1 MIDTEKKAYPITLL
15 CDVMQVSRPGYYSWR
30 TREKSARQKEYE
42 KLIPVV
48 QEAHRIS
55 KGTYGARRI
64 SEEVK
69 AHGTT
74 CGRDKA
80 RTLMKLAGISAKQ
93 KRKFKVTTDSKHNL
107 PVAPNLLNREF
118 KVEEP
123 DRVYVSDITYIWTNA
138 GWLYLAVI
146 LDLFSR
152 QIVGWSLNSRMSRK
166 LIMDALRM
174 AVWRRQPAP
183 GLLFHS
189 DRGSQ
194 YCSDDFQKMLKTYA
208 MVSSMS
214 RKGNCWDNSVAE
226 SFFGSLKTERVF
238 FTNYKSRDEARKDIV
253 DYIEMFYNS
262 RRRHSYL
269 GYVSPREFEEMRLFE
284 KAA

>member
-1 MIDTEKKAYPITLL
+1 
-15 CDVMQVSRPGYYSWR
+15 
-30 TREKSARQKEYE
+30 
-42 KLIPVV
+42 
-48 QEAHRIS
+48 
-55 KGTYGARRI
+55 
-64 SEEVK
+64 
-69 AHGTT
+69 
-74 CGRDKA
+74 
-80 RTLMKLAGISAKQ
+80 
-93 KRKFKVTTDSKHNL
+93 
-107 PVAPNLLNREF
+107 
-118 KVEEP
+118 
-123 DRVYVSDITYIWTNA
+123 
-138 GWLYLAVI
+138 
-146 LDLFSR
+146 
-152 QIVGWSLNSRMSRK
+152 
-166 LIMDALRM
+166 MDALRM

-214 RKGNCWDNSVAE
+214 RKRNCWDNSVAE

-238 FTNYKSRDEARKDIV
+238 SANYKSRDEAGKDIV

-269 GYVSPREFEEMRLFE
+269 DYVSPREFEEMRLLE

>member
-1 MIDTEKKAYPITLL
+1 MIDTEKKVYPIALF
-15 CDVMQVSRPGYYSWR
+15 CEIMQVSRTGYYSWR
-30 TREKSARQKEYE
+30 RRGKSARQKEYE

-48 QEAHRIS
+48 REAHRIS

-64 SEEVK
+64 SKEIE

-74 CGRDKA
+74 CGRNKA
-80 RTLMKLAGISAKQ
+80 RTLMKLAGAFAKQ
-93 KRKFKVTTDSKHNL
+93 KRKFKVTTDSKHSL
-107 PVAPNLLNREF
+107 PVAANLLNREF

-123 DRVYVSDITYIWTNA
+123 DRAYVSDITYVWTNE
-138 GWLYLAVI
+138 GWLYLAVV

-194 YCSDDFQKMLKTYA
+194 YCSGDFQKMLKTYA

-214 RKGNCWDNSVAE
+214 RKGNCWDNSVVE
-226 SFFGSLKTERVF
+226 IFFGSLKTERVF
-238 FTNYKSRDEARKDIV
+238 FTNDKTRDEAGKDIV

-269 GYVSPREFEEMRLFE
+269 GYVSPREFEAMRLLDQ
-284 KAA
+284 AA